1 MSWSG
6 TDFRGPGFVHEW
18 DRPKA
23 WRWQAS
29 CHDLVASLSIL
40 RDLVWLYQ
48 FCEILCGHMGAF
60 DDEILTTCK
69 AQSLETTQVGAKK
82 DQAPSPCCNVNHKTR
97 SPSFPTEKCL
107 HCSNLAFSHCWI
119 FVVTLSSIVSP
130 VISVPVKDLP
140 LYHNT
145 QILVRNSNCTTL
157 PKWLWCSS
165 SRMINWPTGY
175 GLTRAWLW
183 GVVG

>member
-1 MSWSG
+1 M
-6 TDFRGPGFVHEW
+6 
-18 DRPKA
+18 
-23 WRWQAS
+23 
-29 CHDLVASLSIL
+29 
-40 RDLVWLYQ
+40 WLYQ
-48 FCEILCGHMGAF
+48 SCKLLCGHMGAF

-107 HCSNLAFSHCWI
+107 QYSNLAFSHRHFRTVITNHCWI
-119 FVVTLSSIVSP
+119 LVVTLSSIVSP

-165 SRMINWPTGY
+165 SRMIN
-175 GLTRAWLW
+175 
-183 GVVG
+183 

>member
-1 MSWSG
+1 MVFGLGLIFEVRDLSMNG
-6 TDFRGPGFVHEW
+6 TGLKRGDDKPAVMTSLH
-18 DRPKA
+18 
-23 WRWQAS
+23 
-29 CHDLVASLSIL
+29 LLSIL

-119 FVVTLSSIVSP
+119 LVVTLSSIVSP

-165 SRMINWPTGY
+165 SRMIN
-175 GLTRAWLW
+175 
-183 GVVG
+183 